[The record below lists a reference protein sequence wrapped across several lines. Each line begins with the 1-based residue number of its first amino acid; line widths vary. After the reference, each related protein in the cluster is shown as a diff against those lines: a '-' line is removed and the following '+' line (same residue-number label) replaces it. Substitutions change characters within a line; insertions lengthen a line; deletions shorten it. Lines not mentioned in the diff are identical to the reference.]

1 MGFYLV
7 RFGLVEDLDKAM
19 KEGPWFIGDQFL
31 SIRPWTPNFIPVN
44 ATCKSVAVWA
54 RLPQLPIEYYE
65 PSVLKEIGKAIG
77 PVLRIDAQ
85 TATES
90 RGRYARICVQ
100 VNLDNP
106 LFRTILIG
114 SLAQAVV
121 YEGISTLC
129 FSCGRVGH
137 RSEACPY
144 TIKAPT
150 SECQMD
156 DTDGHPSAQTRSK
169 SPTSNS
175 CNADYGPWTLATR
188 KKAGGKR
195 NQAFSMS
202 PNNSSV
208 QYPGKQGLDGFA
220 RIHAENIKWPAWTST
235 SGAQENKRKSSSS
248 PVIHLA
254 SDSMTDSPQSQEVGA
269 SFTGVSVLGDIPNLF
284 SYSPKTVQDIKISA
298 GPSSVGT
305 TSKSQALSQNS
316 LAGFNGGG
324 KKGSKKNGKGKA
336 NVGTR
341 SSRVGDVLQGQSDHT
356 VQTNHRRDE
365 SSTDPHHGLV
375 RNITYGSMGQHFSP
389 HPSEQDS
396 GLSPTLRS
404 GMGAVDKPMVGI
416 SNRCPF
422 KGREGDLRM
431 ERDAVS
437 IKGANLSR
445 LQSRG
450 HASKEKNVPKG
461 THCHQSAREKRRE
474 EGHSSVPSHSPFQPG
489 HQLEGAPDGNNGA
502 CGFIQP
508 GGGIHQEVSCGIG
521 MEYSGADEGFTS
533 D

>member
-1 MGFYLV
+1 M
-7 RFGLVEDLDKAM
+7 
-19 KEGPWFIGDQFL
+19 
-31 SIRPWTPNFIPVN
+31 
-44 ATCKSVAVWA
+44 
-54 RLPQLPIEYYE
+54 
-65 PSVLKEIGKAIG
+65 LKEIGKAISL
-77 PVLRIDAQ
+77 VLRIDAQ
-85 TATES
+85 TTTKS
-90 RGRYARICVQ
+90 RGRYARICVL

-106 LFRTILIG
+106 LIRTILIG

-156 DTDGHPSAQTRSK
+156 DTDGHPSAQTQSK

-175 CNADYGPWTLATR
+175 CSADYGPWTLVTR
-188 KKAGGKR
+188 KNAGGKR
-195 NQAFSMS
+195 NQAFPTS

-208 QYPGKQGLDGFA
+208 QYPGKHGLDGFA

-235 SGAQENKRKSSSS
+235 SGVQENKRKSSSS

-254 SDSMTDSPQSQEVGA
+254 SDALTDSPQEVGA
-269 SFTGVSVLGDIPNLF
+269 SFTRVSALGDIPNLF
-284 SYSPKTVQDIKISA
+284 SYSPKAVQDIKISA

-305 TSKSQALSQNS
+305 PKSQALSQNS

-336 NVGTR
+336 NAGTR
-341 SSRVGDVLQGQSDHT
+341 SSRVGDVLQGQSDHAI
-356 VQTNHRRDE
+356 QTNHRRDQ
-365 SSTDPHHGLV
+365 SSADPHHGLV
-375 RNITYGSMGQHFSP
+375 RNGTYGSMGQHFSS
-389 HPSEQDS
+389 HTSEQDS
-396 GLSPTLRS
+396 GLSPTLRF

-422 KGREGDLRM
+422 EGREGDLRM
-431 ERDAVS
+431 ERDADS

-445 LQSRG
+445 LRSSGHISR
-450 HASKEKNVPKG
+450 EKNVPKG
-461 THCHQSAREKRRE
+461 THCHQCTGE
-474 EGHSSVPSHSPFQPG
+474 
-489 HQLEGAPDGNNGA
+489 
-502 CGFIQP
+502 
-508 GGGIHQEVSCGIG
+508 
-521 MEYSGADEGFTS
+521 
-533 D
+533 